1 MADDG
6 YLVGFEDGSGNFV
19 EVGRFNNQAE
29 DVTQPI
35 EIRHS
40 DSGNSITIGQDGL
53 TGIRQVPVGGI
64 MMWSGTISNIPDGWT
79 LCDGTNGAPD
89 LRDRFIAGAGG
100 EYNTNDT
107 GGEDSVTLTE
117 SEMPSHNHSGTT
129 TTNGEHSHEYEN
141 NTTSNR
147 SVGTPDSSTATGF
160 TTESTTLAGSHS
172 HNLNIDNTGGDTS
185 HENRPQ
191 FYALAFIYK
200 L

>member
-40 DSGNSITIGQDGL
+40 NSGNSITIGQDGL

-64 MMWSGTISNIPDGWT
+64 MMWSGTISNVPDGWT

-100 EYNTNDT
+100 EYNTNET
-107 GGEDSVTLTE
+107 GGQDNVTLTK
-117 SEMPSHNHSGTT
+117 SEMPSHNHGGATNIDGDHNHQYEQRQTGGQVSSEFPNADSAGGTDTKDT
-129 TTNGEHSHEYEN
+129 TINGAHSH
-141 NTTSNR
+141 SI
-147 SVGTPDSSTATGF
+147 SSDGNDQA
-160 TTESTTLAGSHS
+160 
-172 HNLNIDNTGGDTS
+172 